1 MNYSEVKGLLEA
13 GFTADEIREML
24 TENTGGEN
32 ENTNV
37 IPDMLVNDSEKE
49 VTHNQDS
56 ADNGSDQGNRQDE
69 NTNNQLFENLNAN
82 IQKLI
87 NTIQVSNLRNNTMDK
102 MSDSDINTQV
112 DSIMAS
118 MIRPEQKKGD

>member
-13 GFTADEIREML
+13 GFTADEIRGML
-24 TENTGGEN
+24 TENAGGKN

-37 IPDMLVNDSEKE
+37 VPDMLVKDSEKE
-49 VTHNQDS
+49 VSHSQDP
-56 ADNGSDQGNRQDE
+56 ADNGSDQSNRQDE
-69 NTNNQLFENLNAN
+69 NTNNQLFETLNTN

-87 NTIQVSNLRNNTMDK
+87 NTIQASNLRNNTVDK
-102 MSDSDINTQV
+102 MSNSDLNSQV

>member
-13 GFTADEIREML
+13 GFTADEIRGML

-32 ENTNV
+32 ENTNDV
-37 IPDMLVNDSEKE
+37 SDMLANDSEKE
-49 VTHNQDS
+49 VSRSQDP
-56 ADNGSDQGNRQDE
+56 ADNGSDQTSLQDE
-69 NTNNQLFENLNAN
+69 NTNNQLFETLNTN

-87 NTIQVSNLRNNTMDK
+87 NTIQASNLRNNTVDK
-102 MSDSDINTQV
+102 MSNSDLNSQV

>member
-24 TENTGGEN
+24 TENTGDEN

-37 IPDMLVNDSEKE
+37 VTDMLVKDSEKE
-49 VTHNQDS
+49 VSRSQDP
-56 ADNGSDQGNRQDE
+56 ADNGSDQASRQDE

-87 NTIQVSNLRNNTMDK
+87 NTIQASNLRNNTMDK

>member
-13 GFTADEIREML
+13 GFTADEIRGML
-24 TENTGGEN
+24 SDTAGGES
-32 ENTNV
+32 ENPNV
-37 IPDMLVNDSEKE
+37 IADILVNDSEKE
-49 VTHNQDS
+49 VSNKQDS
-56 ADNGSDQGNRQDE
+56 ADNGSDQASRQDE
-69 NTNNQLFENLNAN
+69 NTNNQLFETLNTN

-87 NTIQVSNLRNNTMDK
+87 NTIQASNLRNNTVDK
-102 MSDSDINTQV
+102 MSNSDLNSQV

>member
-1 MNYSEVKGLLEA
+1 MNYSEVKWLLEA
-13 GFTADEIREML
+13 GFTADEIRGML
-24 TENTGGEN
+24 TENPGGEN

-37 IPDMLVNDSEKE
+37 VPDMLVNDSEKE
-49 VTHNQDS
+49 VSRNQDP
-56 ADNGSDQGNRQDE
+56 ADNGSDQAIRQDE

-87 NTIQVSNLRNNTMDK
+87 NTIQASNLRNNTMDK

-118 MIRPEQKKGD
+118 MIRPERKKGD